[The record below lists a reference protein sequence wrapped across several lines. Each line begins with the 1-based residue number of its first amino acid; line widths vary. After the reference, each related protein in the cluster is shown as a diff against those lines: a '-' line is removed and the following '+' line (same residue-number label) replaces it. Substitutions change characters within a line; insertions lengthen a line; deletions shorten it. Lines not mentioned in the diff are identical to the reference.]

1 MTMDEAEAREILRG
15 ATQPLTPG
23 PRQLVDPPEVA
34 RFAQRGDPD
43 ISDWPGRLVTRQ
55 DLMMASGDPRDW
67 FRYGHR
73 LKAYEQAWHEFVDAR
88 SRRKDFMAGFEWNQI
103 LVLGDYGSG
112 KTTLATHLA
121 RHFFGLG
128 HPVFSNASCLFGW
141 RLEHESMYTA
151 LGFMPKAS
159 VLLIDESSAALA
171 SRMGHSIAVTSF
183 SEMNLKCAQA
193 EWDRRLYVSA
203 GLADCPQ
210 HQARLQGSLDAR
222 AQGRPHSLG
231 QPR

>member
-1 MTMDEAEAREILRG
+1 MTMDEAEAQEILRG

-67 FRYGHR
+67 FRYRHR
-73 LKAYEQAWHEFVDAR
+73 EKAYEEAWHEFVDAR
-88 SRRKDFMAGFEWNQI
+88 TRRKDFMAGFEWNQI

-141 RLEHESMYTA
+141 RLEHESMYEPVSEVREVPRCKL
-151 LGFMPKAS
+151 LGRRWTGGFPMPLREMS
-159 VLLIDESSAALA
+159 REQIWLLPPTLDE
-171 SRMGHSIAVTSF
+171 
-183 SEMNLKCAQA
+183 
-193 EWDRRLYVSA
+193 
-203 GLADCPQ
+203 
-210 HQARLQGSLDAR
+210 
-222 AQGRPHSLG
+222 LG
-231 QPR
+231 IL